1 MKRPVALAILL
12 AAAAA
17 AIPSSAAASAA
28 NCRAG
33 AALVEQCRE
42 LATCVTISAAIF
54 NHSTPEEAVRFTRR
68 CLALDRRYVLK
79 RPTTRGMTAAA
90 RSRRLRAAESKAR
103 ALYCLAVR
111 RAGRTDSRICRVRS
125 RRTGGR
131 TGGGGGGSA
140 PDSGRDPAF
149 TG

>member
-12 AAAAA
+12 TAAAAA
-17 AIPSSAAASAA
+17 VPSSAAASAA

-33 AALVEQCRE
+33 AAQVEECRA

-68 CLALDRRYVLK
+68 CLALDQRYVLR
-79 RPTTRGMTAAA
+79 RPTSRGMTAVA

-103 ALYCLAVR
+103 ALYCVAVQ
-111 RAGRTDSRICRVRS
+111 RAGRTSRICRARS
-125 RRTGGR
+125 RRG
-131 TGGGGGGSA
+131 GGGGGGSA
-140 PDSGRDPAF
+140 PDGGRTPSF